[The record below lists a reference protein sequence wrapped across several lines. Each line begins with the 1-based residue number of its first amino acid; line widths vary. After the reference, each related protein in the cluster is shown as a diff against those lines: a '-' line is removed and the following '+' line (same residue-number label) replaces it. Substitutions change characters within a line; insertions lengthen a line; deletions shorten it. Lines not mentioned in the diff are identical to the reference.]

1 MVIKI
6 FIVGFLAVH
15 ILRHLLQGTFPGQPF
30 PMEQLPLPPGAYH
43 TISGTVHLDFSRLG
57 QGKTSLAPA
66 ERLRQRDNLAF
77 FLINRDTADFKLTH
91 DGTAQLFQIF
101 DVRENNAVIIHVVS
115 GAMRGHLAF
124 DPVVHSTGQYQ

>member
-30 PMEQLPLPPGAYH
+30 PMEQLQLPPGAYH
-43 TISGTVHLDFSRLG
+43 TITATIDFDFSSLG

-66 ERLRQRDNLAF
+66 ERLRQRDDLAF
-77 FLINRDTADFKLTH
+77 FLVDRDTADFKPQHWALPPFPA
-91 DGTAQLFQIF
+91 GSAQRPAASHGPEIR
-101 DVRENNAVIIHVVS
+101 RE
-115 GAMRGHLAF
+115 
-124 DPVVHSTGQYQ
+124 QYQ